1 MVSLSSILKYL
12 LLILIFVIL
21 IVYYILNTSM
31 GNKLAYF
38 YIADRISG
46 KSNIETKVRS
56 LNLYDYPDVSA
67 EIIIED
73 EYSLKIKGKIKDF
86 KYLNLTYTINSDC
99 LISNVCSI
107 DDTVDINGTLTGGF
121 RDILIK
127 GKGRILDG
135 NVIYEGTKKRK
146 AVEDLDVVFSDVNSS
161 KLFELFEADA
171 VLHGKA
177 NFNAHFETIG
187 RRGKKGV
194 VTYEVKDNN
203 FSESDLTA
211 DMKTEINIHDDNY
224 RFNMDLTMPTSTLS
238 VTNGAYDEE
247 LKTAS
252 AAYTLDIKELKD
264 LKELIGAKLTGP
276 FFSTGKIIFDKKI
289 KAKGDSES
297 FGGKLDIVYEKKKFH
312 FFLKDIPFN
321 NIMTRL
327 TFAPLWDA
335 KMTGKIDYDVSEKEM
350 QTKIK
355 LKELKFI
362 QKDLVDLAHKK
373 FGHDLNQEVF
383 GRSSFEATLKDKVL
397 TSNLKIANDKDYVIL
412 RNIELDT
419 VRKSIDT
426 MIDIQVQ
433 KHNIAG
439 KLYARHDGYAMHTLD
454 TYLKFD
460 GLLEKHYKVKL
471 DGPLSNKWINMDYT
485 LSAARFPSHIVTIVD
500 DINITGHAY
509 GPFKRLFVRGEGT
522 ALEGQVSFDGLKI
535 GDGVKD
541 LNIKMTD
548 IHAKKLFTLM
558 GEPTLPPGRA
568 TIDAHIKQLSKDR
581 QKATL
586 TYRHTKGTYETLPF
600 NLTSQIDVD
609 NNLYRFSADI
619 NLNQAKLNLTKG
631 LFNADKDLTHAFYQ
645 VGINDLTLLEP
656 LLGEKYIGPFYAT
669 GEFNLPKDIKKIKI
683 RGLTKT
689 LGGLTDFLY
698 KDEVLYVDFENTA
711 LKYILNLFSYPVLMD
726 AGLNGSVNYDFNKE
740 LLLVNTKLNHA
751 KFLSKE
757 RIDDIYHKSGI
768 DLSYEV
774 FDNSS
779 LAFKYQNDIVSGDI
793 KLANDKGHIFLT
805 NAKINT
811 KDDTVDAYFDVN
823 LQKRAFSGKVY
834 GTLDHT
840 KVNLDFQKLIKFEM
854 NKQMDGIMGQ
864 GNREMMDSMPMV
876 NPAKDVASEMG
887 AGFVGMFF

>member
-1 MVSLSSILKYL
+1 MSVSSILKYL
-12 LLILIFVIL
+12 IIILVLVIS

-46 KSNIETKVRS
+46 KSNIEIKVRS

-67 EIIIED
+67 EILIED
-73 EYSLKIKGKIKDF
+73 EYTLKLQGQIEDF
-86 KYLNLTYTINSDC
+86 KYLNLTYNINSDC
-99 LISNVCSI
+99 LESNVCSI
-107 DDTVDINGTLTGGF
+107 DDAVDINGTLTGGF

-127 GKGRILDG
+127 GEGIILDG
-135 NVIYEGTKKRK
+135 TVVYEGTKKRR
-146 AVEDLDVVFSDVNSS
+146 AVEDLEVAFSDINSS

-177 NFNAHFETIG
+177 NVNAHFETIG
-187 RRGKKGV
+187 SRGKKGF

-211 DMKTEINIHDDNY
+211 ALKTNINIHDDNLS
-224 RFNMDLTMPTSTLS
+224 FSMDLTMPTATLS
-238 VTNGAYDEE
+238 VINGEYDME
-247 LKTAS
+247 LKLAS
-252 AAYTLDIKELKD
+252 AAYSLDVKELKD
-264 LKELIGAKLTGP
+264 LKELLGIKLTGP
-276 FFSTGKIIFDKKI
+276 FFSSGKIIYDKKI
-289 KAKGDSES
+289 KAKGVSES
-297 FGGKLDIVYEKKKFH
+297 FGGILDIVYEKKTFH
-312 FFLKDIPFN
+312 FFLKDIPFS

-362 QKDLVDLAHKK
+362 QKDLVELAHKK

-383 GRSSFEATLKDKVL
+383 TQSSFEATLKDKVL
-397 TSNLKIANDKDYVIL
+397 SSHLKIANDKNYVIL
-412 RNIELDT
+412 RNIQLDT

-426 MIDIQVQ
+426 TIDIQVEN
-433 KHNIAG
+433 HNIAG
-439 KLYARHDGYAMHTLD
+439 KLYARHDGYEMHTLD

-471 DGPLSNKWINMDYT
+471 EGPLSNKWINMDYS
-485 LSAARFPSHIVTIVD
+485 LSAARFPSHLVTIVD

-509 GPFKRLFVRGEGT
+509 GPFKRLFIRGEGK
-522 ALEGQVSFDGLKI
+522 ALDGQVSFDGLKV

-548 IHAKKLFTLM
+548 IHAKKLFTLI
-558 GEPTLPPGRA
+558 GGDPTLPPGRA
-568 TIDAHIKQLSKDR
+568 TIDARVKHLSKGR

-600 NLTSQIDVD
+600 DLTSQIDID
-609 NNLYRFSADI
+609 NNLYSFSADI
-619 NLNQAKLNLTKG
+619 DLNQAKLNLSNG
-631 LFNADKDLTHAFYQ
+631 LYDADKDHTQAFYQ
-645 VGINDLTLLEP
+645 VNIKDLTRLEP
-656 LLGEKYIGPFYAT
+656 LFGEKYIGPFRAT
-669 GEFNLPKDIKKIKI
+669 GEVNYGKNIKI

-698 KDEVLYVDFENTA
+698 KGEVLYVDFEDTS

-726 AGLNGSVNYDFNKE
+726 ARLNGSVNYDFSKE

-751 KFLSKE
+751 KFLSEE
-757 RIDDIYHKSGI
+757 RINDIYDKSGI

-774 FDNSS
+774 FDKSS
-779 LAFKYQNDIVSGDI
+779 IAFKYQNDIVLGDI

-811 KDDTVDAYFDVN
+811 KDDTVDAYFDVD

-840 KVNLDFQKLIKFEM
+840 KVNLDFQKLIKYEM

-864 GNREMMDSMPMV
+864 GNREMMDSIPMV
-876 NPAKDVASEMG
+876 NPAKDVASGVG